1 MKMLKRNPNF
11 KYNSVSPKISGYC
24 TVYNGLKENFPFEI
38 SIRSALQFCDEVVCV
53 DGCSDDGTYEL
64 LQKMS
69 QEDPRLKIYQ
79 NDFDLTEP
87 GIDGN
92 QKAFA
97 RCLCENDILE
107 IG

>member
-1 MKMLKRNPNF
+1 MKLCPQSLHGRYM
-11 KYNSVSPKISGYC
+11 
-24 TVYNGLKENFPFEI
+24 KENFPFEI

-53 DGCSDDGTYEL
+53 DGNSTDGTFEL

-69 QEDPRLKIYQ
+69 AEDPRLKIYQ

-97 RCLCENDILE
+97 RCLCENDILVQFDVDE
-107 IG
+107 IFHEDDI